1 MTKQLFSWRKFSE
14 NFHGWYR
21 LQFICLSVIP
31 KFHEGKEI
39 RKTRNVRLDTR
50 SISRWRK
57 SNGGV
62 STSRLRYFI
71 RSTSSPT
78 HKQAFTASKVLI
90 SPSEIVRVQWVTHGS
105 FDLCRQNN
113 CYVNFQQL
121 TRRLAIRHLSLTA
134 SMISCKRANYLTKG
148 SPLPNII
155 PQEWRSIA

>member
-1 MTKQLFSWRKFSE
+1 MEEIQWKFSRVIQITI
-14 NFHGWYR
+14 HM
-21 LQFICLSVIP
+21 SVSYS
-31 KFHEGKEI
+31 KVSR
-39 RKTRNVRLDTR
+39 RKRNSKDTQR
-50 SISRWRK
+50 ASRHTISRWRK